1 MQYSKAVSNL
11 YSSGLVYISDD
22 HDMQTVSSGTGTAGT
37 GTGPGGRQDHKFKEK
52 KCVQTISKRSEPLM
66 VTVDD
71 GSVETL
77 VIHAHRGVRLL

>member
-22 HDMQTVSSGTGTAGT
+22 HDMQTVSSGTGT
-37 GTGPGGRQDHKFKEK
+37 GPGGRQDHKFKGKFKEK